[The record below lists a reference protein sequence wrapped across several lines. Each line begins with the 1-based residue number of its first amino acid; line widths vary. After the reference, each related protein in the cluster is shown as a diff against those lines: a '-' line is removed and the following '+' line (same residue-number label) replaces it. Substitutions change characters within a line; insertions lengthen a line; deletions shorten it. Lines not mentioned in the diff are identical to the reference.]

1 MEVLLLCVF
10 RYCLT
15 INEVTMKRILI
26 IEDDPAIRTGLK
38 EAFTTEG
45 YSVSEADTGTKGFEL
60 AIHNNFDLIVLDLI
74 LPGKDGIEICKDLR
88 SGGVKTPVI
97 MVTSRKEEIDKILG
111 LEIGADDYVTKPFS
125 IRELLARVKALI
137 RRSTYEPGDIEE
149 VAFADLK
156 INFKKQEMLKG
167 KNTVRLSAT
176 EYRILHYFIDHESEV
191 ISRDKFL
198 DEVWGYDSYPTTRTV
213 DNYILSLRKK
223 IEDDPANPKHL
234 VTVHKVGYK
243 FVK

>member
-1 MEVLLLCVF
+1 V
-10 RYCLT
+10 
-15 INEVTMKRILI
+15 KKILI
-26 IEDDPAIRTGLK
+26 IEDDPAIRVGLK
-38 EAFTTEG
+38 ETFITEG
-45 YSVSEADTGTKGFEL
+45 YNVSEADTGTKGFEL
-60 AIHNNFDLIVLDLI
+60 AAKHDFDLIVLDLI
-74 LPGKDGIEICKDLR
+74 LPGKDGIEICKELR
-88 SGGVKTPVI
+88 GDGVKTPII

-149 VAFADLK
+149 VAFANLK
-156 INFKKQEMLKG
+156 IDFKKQEMLKDE
-167 KNTVRLSAT
+167 NPVRLSAT
-176 EYRILHYFIDHESEV
+176 EYRILHYFIDHEGEV

-234 VTVHKVGYK
+234 LTVHKVGYK

>member
-1 MEVLLLCVF
+1 
-10 RYCLT
+10 
-15 INEVTMKRILI
+15 MKKILI

-38 EAFTTEG
+38 ETFTTEG
-45 YSVSEADTGTKGFEL
+45 YNVSDAETGTKGFEL
-60 AIHNNFDLIVLDLI
+60 AGKYDFDLIVLDLI
-74 LPGKDGIEICKDLR
+74 LPGKDGIEICKELR
-88 SGGVKTPVI
+88 SDGVKTPII

-149 VAFADLK
+149 VAFANLK
-156 INFKKQEMLKG
+156 IDFKKQEMLRG
-167 KNTVRLSAT
+167 ENPVRLSAT

-234 VTVHKVGYK
+234 LTIHKVGYK

>member
-1 MEVLLLCVF
+1 
-10 RYCLT
+10 
-15 INEVTMKRILI
+15 MKKIII
-26 IEDDPAIRTGLK
+26 IEDDPAIRTGLN
-38 EAFTTEG
+38 ETFTAEG
-45 YSVSEADTGTKGFEL
+45 YSVIEADTGTKGFEI
-60 AIHNNFDLIVLDLI
+60 ASKDNFDLIVLDLI

-88 SGGVKTPVI
+88 SDGVKTPII

-137 RRSTYEPGDIEE
+137 RRSTYEPGDIEQ
-149 VAFADLK
+149 VAFANLK
-156 INFKKQEMLKG
+156 IDFKKQEMYKELIPVK
-167 KNTVRLSAT
+167 LSST
-176 EYRILHYFIDHESEV
+176 EYRILHYFIDHEGQV

-234 VTVHKVGYK
+234 LTVHKVGYK
-243 FVK
+243 FQK

>member
-1 MEVLLLCVF
+1 V
-10 RYCLT
+10 
-15 INEVTMKRILI
+15 KKILI

-38 EAFTTEG
+38 ETFTTEG
-45 YSVSEADTGTKGFEL
+45 YNVSDAETGTKGFEL
-60 AIHNNFDLIVLDLI
+60 AGKQNFDLIVLDLI

-88 SGGVKTPVI
+88 SDGVKTPII

-149 VAFADLK
+149 VAFANLK
-156 INFKKQEMLKG
+156 IDFKKQEMLKG
-167 KNTVRLSAT
+167 ENPVRLSAT
-176 EYRILHYFIDHESEV
+176 EYRILYYFIDHEGEV

-223 IEDDPANPKHL
+223 IEDDPAKPKHL
-234 VTVHKVGYK
+234 LTIHKVGYK

>member
-1 MEVLLLCVF
+1 
-10 RYCLT
+10 
-15 INEVTMKRILI
+15 MKKILI

-38 EAFTTEG
+38 ETFTTEG
-45 YSVSEADTGTKGFEL
+45 YDVSDAETGTKGFEL
-60 AIHNNFDLIVLDLI
+60 AGKHDFDLIVLDLI
-74 LPGKDGIEICKDLR
+74 LPGKDGIEICKELR
-88 SGGVKTPVI
+88 SDGVKTPII

-149 VAFADLK
+149 VAFANLK
-156 INFKKQEMLKG
+156 IDFKKQEMLKDE
-167 KNTVRLSAT
+167 NPVRLSAT
-176 EYRILHYFIDHESEV
+176 EYRILHYFIDHEGEV

-223 IEDDPANPKHL
+223 IEDDPTKPKHL
-234 VTVHKVGYK
+234 LTIHKVGYK

>member
-1 MEVLLLCVF
+1 
-10 RYCLT
+10 
-15 INEVTMKRILI
+15 MKKILI
-26 IEDDPAIRTGLK
+26 IEDDPAIRAGMK
-38 EAFTTEG
+38 EAFINEG
-45 YSVSEADTGTKGFEL
+45 YSVSEADTGNKGFEL
-60 AIHNNFDLIVLDLI
+60 AKKNDFDLLILDLI

-88 SGGVKTPVI
+88 SDGVKTPII

-149 VAFADLK
+149 VAFSNLK
-156 INFKKQEMLKG
+156 INFKKQEMFKG
-167 KNTVRLSAT
+167 TNPVKLSAT
-176 EYRILHYFIDHESEV
+176 EYRILHYFIDHEGEV

-198 DEVWGYDSYPTTRTV
+198 DEVWGYDSFPTTRTV

-223 IEDDPANPKHL
+223 IEDDPANPKYL
-234 VTVHKVGYK
+234 LTVHKVGYK

>member
-1 MEVLLLCVF
+1 
-10 RYCLT
+10 
-15 INEVTMKRILI
+15 MKKLLI

-38 EAFTTEG
+38 ESFINEG
-45 YSVSEADTGTKGFEL
+45 YSVSDADTGNLGFEL
-60 AIHNNFDLIVLDLI
+60 AKNNNFDLIILDLI

-88 SGGVKTPVI
+88 NDGVKTPII

-111 LEIGADDYVTKPFS
+111 LEIGADDYLTKPFS

-137 RRSTYEPGDIEE
+137 RRSTYEPGNIEQ

-156 INFKKQEMLKG
+156 INFKNQEMFKG
-167 KNTVRLSAT
+167 TTPIKLSST
-176 EYRILHYFIDHESEV
+176 EYRILHYFIYHEGEV

-223 IEDDPANPKHL
+223 IEDDPAKPKHL
-234 VTVHKVGYK
+234 LTVHTVGYK
-243 FVK
+243 FQK

>member
-1 MEVLLLCVF
+1 
-10 RYCLT
+10 
-15 INEVTMKRILI
+15 MKKILI

-38 EAFTTEG
+38 ETFTTEG
-45 YSVSEADTGTKGFEL
+45 YNVSDAETGTKGFEL
-60 AIHNNFDLIVLDLI
+60 AGKQNFDLIVLDLI

-88 SGGVKTPVI
+88 SDGVKTPII

-137 RRSTYEPGDIEE
+137 RRSTYEPGEIEE
-149 VAFADLK
+149 VAFANLK
-156 INFKKQEMLKG
+156 IDFIKQEMLKG
-167 KNTVRLSAT
+167 DNPVRLSAT
-176 EYRILHYFIDHESEV
+176 EYRILHYFIDHEGEV

-223 IEDDPANPKHL
+223 IEDDPAKPKHL
-234 VTVHKVGYK
+234 LTIHKVGYK

>member
-1 MEVLLLCVF
+1 
-10 RYCLT
+10 
-15 INEVTMKRILI
+15 MKKILI
-26 IEDDPAIRTGLK
+26 IEDDPAIRTGLN
-38 EAFTTEG
+38 ETFTAEG
-45 YSVSEADTGTKGFEL
+45 YSVIEADTGTKGFEI
-60 AIHNNFDLIVLDLI
+60 ASKDNFDLIVLDLI

-88 SGGVKTPVI
+88 SDGVKTPII

-137 RRSTYEPGDIEE
+137 RRSTYEPGDIEQ
-149 VAFADLK
+149 VTFANLK
-156 INFKKQEMLKG
+156 IDFKKQEMYKG
-167 KNTVRLSAT
+167 LIPVKLSST
-176 EYRILHYFIDHESEV
+176 EYRILHYFIDHEGQV

-234 VTVHKVGYK
+234 LTVHKVGYK
-243 FVK
+243 FQK

>member
-1 MEVLLLCVF
+1 V
-10 RYCLT
+10 
-15 INEVTMKRILI
+15 KKILI

-38 EAFTTEG
+38 ETFTTEG
-45 YSVSEADTGTKGFEL
+45 YNVSDAETGTKGFEL
-60 AIHNNFDLIVLDLI
+60 AGKHDFDLIVLDLI

-88 SGGVKTPVI
+88 NDGVKTPII

-167 KNTVRLSAT
+167 INPVRLSAT

>member
-1 MEVLLLCVF
+1 
-10 RYCLT
+10 
-15 INEVTMKRILI
+15 MKKILV
-26 IEDDPAIRTGLK
+26 IEDDPAIRVGLTESLSK
-38 EAFTTEG
+38 EG
-45 YSVSEADTGTKGFEL
+45 YTLTEADSGDKGFYL
-60 AIHNNFDLIVLDLI
+60 AQSGSYDLIILDLI
-74 LPGKDGIEICKDLR
+74 LPMKDGIEICKDLR
-88 SGGVKTPVI
+88 SEGVKTPII

-137 RRSTYEPGDIEE
+137 RRSTYEPGEIEDIE
-149 VAFADLK
+149 FADLK
-156 INFKKQEMLKG
+156 INFKKQEMFKG
-167 KNTVRLSAT
+167 NIAVKLSAT
-176 EYRILHYFIDHESEV
+176 EYRILHYFIDHEGEV

-223 IEDDPANPKHL
+223 IEDDPSDPKHL
-234 VTVHKVGYK
+234 LTSHKVGYK

>member
-1 MEVLLLCVF
+1 
-10 RYCLT
+10 
-15 INEVTMKRILI
+15 MKKILI
-26 IEDDPAIRTGLK
+26 IEDDPAIRTGLS
-38 EAFTTEG
+38 ETFTTEG
-45 YSVSEADTGTKGFEL
+45 YSVSYADTGSKGFDL
-60 AIHNNFDLIVLDLI
+60 ASKNNFDLIVLDLI

-88 SGGVKTPVI
+88 SDGVKTPII

-137 RRSTYEPGDIEE
+137 RRSTYEPGEIEE

-156 INFKKQEMLKG
+156 INFVKQEMLKG
-167 KNTVRLSAT
+167 TNSVKLSAT
-176 EYRILHYFIDHESEV
+176 EYRILHYFIDHEGEV

-223 IEDDPANPKHL
+223 IEDDPSNPKHL
-234 VTVHKVGYK
+234 LTVHKVGYK
-243 FVK
+243 FQK

>member
-1 MEVLLLCVF
+1 
-10 RYCLT
+10 
-15 INEVTMKRILI
+15 MKKILI

-38 EAFTTEG
+38 ETFITEG
-45 YSVSEADTGTKGFEL
+45 YNVSDADAGTKGFEL
-60 AIHNNFDLIVLDLI
+60 AGKHDFDLILLDLI
-74 LPGKDGIEICKDLR
+74 LPGKDGIEICKELR
-88 SGGVKTPVI
+88 SDGVKTPII

-149 VAFADLK
+149 VAFANLK
-156 INFKKQEMLKG
+156 IDFKKQEMLKG
-167 KNTVRLSAT
+167 VNPVRLSAT

-234 VTVHKVGYK
+234 ITVHKVGYK

>member
-1 MEVLLLCVF
+1 
-10 RYCLT
+10 
-15 INEVTMKRILI
+15 MKKILI

-38 EAFTTEG
+38 ETFITEG
-45 YSVSEADTGTKGFEL
+45 YNVSDADTGTKGFEL
-60 AIHNNFDLIVLDLI
+60 AGKHDFDLILLDLI
-74 LPGKDGIEICKDLR
+74 LPGKDGIEICKELR
-88 SGGVKTPVI
+88 SDGVKTPII

-149 VAFADLK
+149 VAFANLK
-156 INFKKQEMLKG
+156 IDFKKQEMLKG
-167 KNTVRLSAT
+167 INPVRLSAT
-176 EYRILHYFIDHESEV
+176 EYRILHYFIDHEGEV

>member
-1 MEVLLLCVF
+1 V
-10 RYCLT
+10 
-15 INEVTMKRILI
+15 KKILI

-38 EAFTTEG
+38 ETFTTEG
-45 YSVSEADTGTKGFEL
+45 YNVSDAETGTKGFEL
-60 AIHNNFDLIVLDLI
+60 AGKHDFDLIVLDLI

-88 SGGVKTPVI
+88 SDGVKTPII

-149 VAFADLK
+149 VAFANLK
-156 INFKKQEMLKG
+156 IDFKKQEMLKG
-167 KNTVRLSAT
+167 ENPVRLSAT
-176 EYRILHYFIDHESEV
+176 EYRILHYFIDHEGEV

-223 IEDDPANPKHL
+223 IEDDPTKPKHL
-234 VTVHKVGYK
+234 LTIHKVGYK

>member
-1 MEVLLLCVF
+1 
-10 RYCLT
+10 
-15 INEVTMKRILI
+15 MKKILI

-38 EAFTTEG
+38 ETFTTEG
-45 YSVSEADTGTKGFEL
+45 YNVSDAETGTKGFEL
-60 AIHNNFDLIVLDLI
+60 AGKHDFDLIVLDLI

-88 SGGVKTPVI
+88 SDGVKTPII

-149 VAFADLK
+149 VAFANLK
-156 INFKKQEMLKG
+156 IDFKKQEMLRG
-167 KNTVRLSAT
+167 ENPVRLSAT
-176 EYRILHYFIDHESEV
+176 EYRILYYFIDHEGEV

-234 VTVHKVGYK
+234 LTIHKVGYK

>member
-1 MEVLLLCVF
+1 
-10 RYCLT
+10 
-15 INEVTMKRILI
+15 MKKILI

-38 EAFTTEG
+38 ETLTTEG
-45 YSVSEADTGTKGFEL
+45 YSVSEADTGIKGFEL
-60 AIHNNFDLIVLDLI
+60 AGNNNFDLIVLDLI

-88 SGGVKTPVI
+88 SDGVKTPII

-137 RRSTYEPGDIEE
+137 RRSTYEPGEIEE
-149 VAFADLK
+149 VAFADLN
-156 INFKKQEMLKG
+156 INFIKQEMLKG
-167 KNTVRLSAT
+167 TNSVKLSAT
-176 EYRILHYFIDHESEV
+176 EYRILHYFIDHEGEV

-223 IEDDPANPKHL
+223 IEDDPSDPKHL
-234 VTVHKVGYK
+234 LTVHKVGYK
-243 FVK
+243 FQK

>member
-1 MEVLLLCVF
+1 MSKTILVVDDEKPIADILQFNLKKEGYNVVCAYDGDEALKKAEEIKPDLMLLDIMLPSRDGMEVCREIRKKYDF
-10 RYCLT
+10 PIIMLT
-15 INEVTMKRILI
+15 
-26 IEDDPAIRTGLK
+26 A
-38 EAFTTEG
+38 
-45 YSVSEADTGTKGFEL
+45 
-60 AIHNNFDLIVLDLI
+60 
-74 LPGKDGIEICKDLR
+74 KD
-88 SGGVKTPVI
+88 S
-97 MVTSRKEEIDKILG
+97 EIDKVLG
-111 LEIGADDYVTKPFS
+111 LELGADDYVTKPFS

-149 VAFADLK
+149 VAFANLK
-156 INFKKQEMLKG
+156 IDFKKQEMLRG
-167 KNTVRLSAT
+167 ENPVRLSAT
-176 EYRILHYFIDHESEV
+176 EYRILHYFIDHEGEV

-234 VTVHKVGYK
+234 LTIHKVGYK

>member
-1 MEVLLLCVF
+1 
-10 RYCLT
+10 
-15 INEVTMKRILI
+15 MKKILI

-38 EAFTTEG
+38 ETFTTEG
-45 YSVSEADTGTKGFEL
+45 YNVSDAETGTKGFEL
-60 AIHNNFDLIVLDLI
+60 AGKHDFDLIVLDLI
-74 LPGKDGIEICKDLR
+74 LPGKDGIEICKELR
-88 SGGVKTPVI
+88 SAGVKTPII

-149 VAFADLK
+149 VAFANLK
-156 INFKKQEMLKG
+156 IDFKKQEMLRG
-167 KNTVRLSAT
+167 ENPVRLSAT
-176 EYRILHYFIDHESEV
+176 EYRILHYFIDHEGEV

-234 VTVHKVGYK
+234 LTIHKVGYK

>member
-1 MEVLLLCVF
+1 
-10 RYCLT
+10 
-15 INEVTMKRILI
+15 MKKILI
-26 IEDDPAIRTGLK
+26 IEDDPAIRVGLK
-38 EAFTTEG
+38 ETFITEG
-45 YSVSEADTGTKGFEL
+45 YNVSEADTGTKGFEL
-60 AIHNNFDLIVLDLI
+60 AAKHDFDLIVLDLI
-74 LPGKDGIEICKDLR
+74 LPGKDGIEICKELR
-88 SGGVKTPVI
+88 GDGVKTPII

-149 VAFADLK
+149 VAFANLK
-156 INFKKQEMLKG
+156 IDFKKQEMLKDE
-167 KNTVRLSAT
+167 NPVRLSAT
-176 EYRILHYFIDHESEV
+176 EYRILHYFIDHEGEV

-234 VTVHKVGYK
+234 LTVHKVGYK

>member
-1 MEVLLLCVF
+1 
-10 RYCLT
+10 
-15 INEVTMKRILI
+15 MKKILI
-26 IEDDPAIRTGLK
+26 IEDDPAIRTGLN
-38 EAFTTEG
+38 ETLTAEG
-45 YSVSEADTGTKGFEL
+45 YSIAEAETGNKGFEL
-60 AIHNNFDLIVLDLI
+60 ASKNDFDLILLDLI

-88 SGGVKTPVI
+88 NNGVKTPIV

-125 IRELLARVKALI
+125 IRELVARVKALI

-149 VAFADLK
+149 VEFADIK
-156 INFKKQEMLKG
+156 INFKKQEMVKRNNPV
-167 KNTVRLSAT
+167 KLSAT
-176 EYRILHYFIDHESEV
+176 EYRILHYFIHHEGEV

-234 VTVHKVGYK
+234 ITIYKVGYK
-243 FVK
+243 FAK

>member
-1 MEVLLLCVF
+1 
-10 RYCLT
+10 
-15 INEVTMKRILI
+15 MKRILI

-38 EAFTTEG
+38 ESLTTEG
-45 YSVSEADTGTKGFEL
+45 YSLAEADTGTKGFDL
-60 AIHNNFDLIVLDLI
+60 AHQDNFDLILLDLI

-88 SGGVKTPVI
+88 SDGVKTPII
-97 MVTSRKEEIDKILG
+97 MVTSRKEEVDKILG
-111 LEIGADDYVTKPFS
+111 LEIGADDYITKPFN

-137 RRSTYEPGDIEE
+137 RRSTYEPGEIEE
-149 VAFADLK
+149 VEFSNLK
-156 INFKKQEMLKG
+156 INFKKQEMFK
-167 KNTVRLSAT
+167 KNNPVRLSAT
-176 EYRILHYFIDHESEV
+176 EYRILHYFIDHEGEV

-198 DEVWGYDSYPTTRTV
+198 DEVWGYDTYPTTRTV

-234 VTVHKVGYK
+234 LTVHKVGYK

>member
-1 MEVLLLCVF
+1 
-10 RYCLT
+10 
-15 INEVTMKRILI
+15 MKKILI

-38 EAFTTEG
+38 ETLTTEG

-60 AIHNNFDLIVLDLI
+60 AGNNNIDLIVLDLI

-88 SGGVKTPVI
+88 SDGVKTPII

-125 IRELLARVKALI
+125 LRELLARVKALI
-137 RRSTYEPGDIEE
+137 RRSTYEPGEIEE

-156 INFKKQEMLKG
+156 INFIKQEMLKG
-167 KNTVRLSAT
+167 TNSVKLSST
-176 EYRILHYFIDHESEV
+176 EYRILHYFIDHEGEV

-223 IEDDPANPKHL
+223 IEDDPSDPKHL
-234 VTVHKVGYK
+234 LTVHKVGYK
-243 FVK
+243 FQR

>member
-1 MEVLLLCVF
+1 
-10 RYCLT
+10 
-15 INEVTMKRILI
+15 MKRILI
-26 IEDDPAIRTGLK
+26 IEDDPAIRAGLK
-38 EAFTTEG
+38 ETFATEG

-60 AIHNNFDLIVLDLI
+60 ASNNNFDLIILDLI

-88 SGGVKTPVI
+88 SDGVKTPII

-149 VAFADLK
+149 VAFANLK
-156 INFKKQEMLKG
+156 IDFKKQEMLKG
-167 KNTVRLSAT
+167 ENPVRLSAT
-176 EYRILHYFIDHESEV
+176 EYRILHYFIDHEGEV

-223 IEDDPANPKHL
+223 IEDDPAKPKHL
-234 VTVHKVGYK
+234 LTIHKVGYK

>member
-1 MEVLLLCVF
+1 
-10 RYCLT
+10 
-15 INEVTMKRILI
+15 MKKILI

-38 EAFTTEG
+38 ETFTTEG
-45 YSVSEADTGTKGFEL
+45 YNVSDAETGTKGFEL
-60 AIHNNFDLIVLDLI
+60 AGKQNFDLIVLDLI

-88 SGGVKTPVI
+88 SDGVKTPII

-137 RRSTYEPGDIEE
+137 RRSTYEPGEIEE
-149 VAFADLK
+149 VAFANLK
-156 INFKKQEMLKG
+156 IDFKKQEMLKG
-167 KNTVRLSAT
+167 ENPVRLSAT
-176 EYRILHYFIDHESEV
+176 EYRILHYFIDHEGEV

-223 IEDDPANPKHL
+223 IEDDPAKPKHL
-234 VTVHKVGYK
+234 LTIHKVGYK

>member
-1 MEVLLLCVF
+1 
-10 RYCLT
+10 
-15 INEVTMKRILI
+15 MKQILI
-26 IEDDPAIRTGLK
+26 IEDDPAIRIGMK
-38 EAFTTEG
+38 ETLTSEG
-45 YSVSEADTGTKGFEL
+45 YSVQEAETGIKGFEI
-60 AIHNNFDLIVLDLI
+60 ASQKNFDLILLDLI
-74 LPGKDGIEICKDLR
+74 LPGKDGLEICRDLR
-88 SGGVKTPVI
+88 NNGVKTPIV

-137 RRSTYEPGDIEE
+137 RRSTFETGETEE
-149 VAFADLK
+149 VNFADLN

-167 KNTVRLSAT
+167 NKPVRLSAT
-176 EYRILHYFIDHESEV
+176 EYRILHYFISHEGEV

-198 DEVWGYDSYPTTRTV
+198 DEVWGYDSFPTTRTV

-234 VTVHKVGYK
+234 LTIHKVGYK